1 MLISI
6 VIQLRAVRPALLR
19 LHMGRANQAV
29 VLGLLN
35 SHDPALAAQAHAG
48 NGPRALTV
56 SGLRGVQASADR
68 VHLRAGDLCSVRVT
82 GLTEA
87 VSRALAKVFLT
98 ESPPLWDL
106 EGCTFEIVHATCSSS
121 EDSWAGM
128 ATCEE
133 LAAAVIQGRRRMNS
147 SITLAFASP
156 VTFKAGQ
163 ADDLHIPLPLPALVF
178 GSLAD
183 RWNTFSAVQLDTNLR
198 QFADQR
204 VAISQYRLM
213 SEMIPQ
219 KNRGLRVGGKG
230 EVTYEV
236 LEKDPYWLSVL
247 NILADFA
254 LYSGVGAQSATGM
267 GQVRRTG

>member
-6 VIQLRAVRPALLR
+6 VIELRAARPALLPP
-19 LHMGRANQAV
+19 HMGRANYAV
-29 VLGLLN
+29 VLGLL
-35 SHDPALAAQAHAG
+35 SSLDPALAVQVHAG

-56 SGLRGVQASADR
+56 SGLREIQSGADR
-68 VHLRAGDLCSVRVT
+68 VRLRAGDTCSVRVT
-82 GLTEA
+82 GLTDA
-87 VSRALAKVFLT
+87 VSKGLAQVFLAGSYPAW
-98 ESPPLWDL
+98 ELD
-106 EGCTFEIVHATCSSS
+106 GCTFEIVRATCDPS
-121 EDSWAGM
+121 EDHWAGM
-128 ATCEE
+128 TSCED
-133 LAAAVIQGRRRMNS
+133 LAAAVIRGRRRATS
-147 SITLAFASP
+147 SLTLAFASP

-183 RWNTFSAVQLDTNLR
+183 RWNTFSAVQLDAKLR

-204 VAISQYRLM
+204 VAISQYRLA
-213 SEMIPQ
+213 SEMTPQ
-219 KNRGLRVGGKG
+219 KNGGLRVGGKG

-267 GQVRRTG
+267 GQVRRIG